1 MTHHLHSNAVM
12 PRLRRATRPVAGVRS
27 RREVLEEVSV
37 Q

>member
-12 PRLRRATRPVAGVRS
+12 PVRPVRDTPVVGVCAPPA
-27 RREVLEEVSV
+27 LEEVSV